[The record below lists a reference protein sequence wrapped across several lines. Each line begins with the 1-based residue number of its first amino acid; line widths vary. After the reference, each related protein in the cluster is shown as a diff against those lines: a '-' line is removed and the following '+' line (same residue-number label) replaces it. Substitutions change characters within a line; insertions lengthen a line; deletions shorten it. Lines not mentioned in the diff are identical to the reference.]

1 MKNLTFKA
9 AMLNDSQPTVN
20 RQSTDGQSQRHCKQ
34 TPLSKRWKVLMT
46 LVFLFTFAIGNVWAD
61 YTPTAAAL
69 KEYIVKDV
77 SKPGGDGRF
86 TSMDGSNEGIYFLRS
101 GGCSIDGTYG
111 LKTYD
116 SSTPTASG
124 VVFYLSTSTKVS
136 VKTTYAGNKVEASY
150 SVYIKDVTLSQF
162 EYMETGTKNNK
173 NYTVDLSSATVN
185 KTKNISVV
193 PDKNAK
199 DQYISTTKEDVA
211 EWTLP
216 SGAYFVTLSETTNP
230 VTTAK
235 ICLTSV
241 KLESASSTLTLNP
254 NGGTFDVTGWTDNN
268 NGTWSKTVT
277 NGNVT
282 LPTVTKEHH
291 HGGWNVSGSTVTSVN
306 VSENT
311 TVSAVWAIDTYTVNF
326 LNQDNSVFATEEN
339 VEWHKTVS
347 APATD
352 PEAVGY
358 TFDGWDFDF
367 STHITANTN
376 IASKW
381 LDAGVTYHTVTL
393 NYDNGSANGSESV
406 EDGTAFAQPA
416 DPSKTGYTFLKWVN
430 ADTEADYDFSASV
443 TADITLKAIYTINKY
458 TVNFLNKDASVYA
471 TELEVP
477 YNTTVSAPATS
488 PTVEHYTFAGWDF
501 DFNTPIT
508 DNTDIASLWTAE
520 QETLTFNSNGGSA
533 LADQNVDYNTVIA
546 APVST
551 RTNWTLEG
559 WTLDPTA
566 EPIELYDF
574 STPITSDLDF
584 TAVWSR
590 SAISGAIDEVVISD
604 GTTLNT
610 GGILSVAGNYQVKTG
625 NGGIKFEGN
634 IGTTADKFR
643 YIEFTIP
650 ENKTAVVKT
659 ITLYDANAVIIRSDV
674 SGGTSLNDNVFYVSD
689 DVENYNKTLTPGTY
703 YIGRKNNSAYL
714 TYSSLNVYSA
724 PIYATFM
731 DGETQV
737 AKIQASKNETL
748 GNLFLNGAL
757 PVQVKAGHN
766 FEGWFTEETAGT
778 QVNAG
783 TTISTSTTYYAQ
795 WTAKTT
801 AITLDANGGTG
812 SSVTATYGQVLP
824 TFAAAVPA
832 DPTNY
837 SLKGYYTEA
846 TDGVKIIESNGA
858 LIASTIYADA
868 DGKWINEDAALT
880 LYAQYGENLNVKFYS
895 ESVQFGET
903 VKVAEGGN
911 AVAPVANPTKDGGYR
926 FMGWSETEG
935 GAVVDLGTI
944 TIDTDKDFYAVFEK
958 EWTVTFNTN
967 GGSTITEE
975 KVLNGEVLA
984 EPADPTRANWT
995 FDGWKKGDVAYDFAA
1010 PVGEDITLVAQWTRN
1025 TSLGGEETVEIIVS
1039 KDDAKSVNL
1048 TAPVYGYD
1056 QSYDGNAT
1064 YVLTGGKTGGTSGKR
1079 YVQFT
1084 IPAGY
1089 TGVVY
1094 YDITGSNNRYG
1105 VIANSSQATNYS
1117 ATNNVAYFVAPNYL
1131 YTDALPADTYYA
1143 TSIGG
1148 GLTINK
1154 LTVTLTSVPVTVNF
1168 DDAGVITAKEAMVG
1182 ETLGNLFLNGAL
1194 PAAVNVGGAGWY
1206 DADGNAVDAST
1217 VVTDAMTLTQKYPIT
1232 AITLDPAS
1240 KEIEQGESFVI
1251 TPIVTPAY
1259 ATEAIIWTT
1268 DDADIA
1274 TVVDG
1279 EVTAVFVTKA
1289 TENKNVTITAT
1300 SASGTVNQTCE
1311 VTVTPS
1317 TLEEYT
1323 LTATEGTLLELADNQ
1338 YLPLWLDGSQVG
1350 KTYTLYKDGV
1360 AIGMSDKEGTGAA
1373 LGWTVNAV
1381 GEYVVKVG
1389 DYPMLGTVT
1398 MVAAGDKALFKVV
1411 FSNGFDAFIE
1421 GNTVT
1426 AYYMAGAE
1434 APTIANAV
1442 GVTPADI
1449 QSVVINEGK
1458 IVVTATDGTIKN
1470 YDLVLEA
1477 VAPLTTFG
1485 EEQTFD
1491 GSENY
1496 VKSAAGWEDSKGW
1509 KFQKLND
1516 ADNRETR
1523 GLIREYFFFGPAKS
1537 ASFTWKVSKKKG
1549 DDPCVAKV
1557 YVNGVEVMD
1566 AGTDNFEV
1574 ALNKDGNNVVAFVS
1588 QQHNGDCGFEAVTL
1602 NADYMRTDML
1612 GAGVY
1617 GTICVDHNVPVNQ
1630 IFGISVYEFKGR
1642 DANNYGK
1649 LVFDE
1654 IIDGGMEAGKPYVF
1668 QARGDK
1674 FALLYGNMSVDEP
1687 VNTNG
1692 MYGTFEDITLYELT
1706 DVYYFAQKALWSCDG
1721 AIDLTIPANRAYVKL
1736 SELGYLPA
1744 NNQPA
1749 PGRRRVTMAV
1759 NGEKVATGVGEIEAS
1774 ETPMKV
1780 MIDGQLFII
1789 RGEKMFDAT
1798 GRLVK

>member
-1 MKNLTFKA
+1 MA
-9 AMLNDSQPTVN
+9 CA
-20 RQSTDGQSQRHCKQ
+20 
-34 TPLSKRWKVLMT
+34 
-46 LVFLFTFAIGNVWAD
+46 
-61 YTPTAAAL
+61 YTSNNTIATWTNNNN
-69 KEYIVKDV
+69 
-77 SKPGGDGRF
+77 
-86 TSMDGSNEGIYFLRS
+86 TS
-101 GGCSIDGTYG
+101 
-111 LKTYD
+111 
-116 SSTPTASG
+116 
-124 VVFYLSTSTKVS
+124 
-136 VKTTYAGNKVEASY
+136 
-150 SVYIKDVTLSQF
+150 KDVTVSTTVTDAEGIVLIGNSGSIKF
-162 EYMETGTKNNK
+162 TKNKGKITTNQNAEIYVPVPAGAAGK
-173 NYTVDLSSATVN
+173 IEVTSFNSSGDSKYFQIITNTSSDDSGKRIWSKQGTNTAKQGPKEYTFTSLDLVKYNNSGS
-185 KTKNISVV
+185 
-193 PDKNAK
+193 
-199 DQYISTTKEDVA
+199 YIHLKAMGGNFGPNDFKVTLTT
-211 EWTLP
+211 
-216 SGAYFVTLSETTNP
+216 GAYG
-230 VTTAK
+230 
-235 ICLTSV
+235 
-241 KLESASSTLTLNP
+241 SAMLTLNP
-254 NGGTFDVTGWTDNN
+254 NGGDFASTPSGWTKSANAPYTYSKLAIV
-268 NGTWSKTVT
+268 GTQSPAITLPIPEKSGSTFYRWEDAQGNAVTSISSVSAAATYTAKWKAAITYANT
-277 NGNVT
+277 NGAANSN
-282 LPTVTKEHH
+282 PTEYVE
-291 HGGWNVSGSTVTSVN
+291 GVGVASFAPLDNVSGWNFTGWNETSIPASATGAKTITAQWEAAGTQYPVNFHNGESVSTVYVDENAYASVPASPVVN
-306 VSENT
+306 DINSSAHTYFKGWSLTEGGELV
-311 TVSAVWAIDTYTVNF
+311 TVSSVQITEEKDFYAVWGDQLAVTYKNGET
-326 LNQDNSVFATEEN
+326 TI
-339 VEWHKTVS
+339 KTDYVIPGGQT
-347 APATD
+347 A
-352 PEAVGY
+352 
-358 TFDGWDFDF
+358 FDGE
-367 STHITANTN
+367 
-376 IASKW
+376 
-381 LDAGVTYHTVTL
+381 L
-393 NYDNGSANGSESV
+393 NR
-406 EDGTAFAQPA
+406 
-416 DPSKTGYTFLKWVN
+416 TGW
-430 ADTEADYDFSASV
+430 
-443 TADITLKAIYTINKY
+443 
-458 TVNFLNKDASVYA
+458 
-471 TELEVP
+471 
-477 YNTTVSAPATS
+477 
-488 PTVEHYTFAGWDF
+488 
-501 DFNTPIT
+501 
-508 DNTDIASLWTAE
+508 
-520 QETLTFNSNGGSA
+520 A
-533 LADQNVDYNTVIA
+533 LA
-546 APVST
+546 
-551 RTNWTLEG
+551 G
-559 WTLDPTA
+559 WTLNPEAQTIAYFNFTTA
-566 EPIELYDF
+566 ITEAITLHAVWTRENITIPG
-574 STPITSDLDF
+574 TPI
-584 TAVWSR
+584 
-590 SAISGAIDEVVISD
+590 AIIN
-604 GTTLNT
+604 GTTVNT
-610 GGILSVAGNYQVKTG
+610 GGTLNVDL
-625 NGGIKFEGN
+625 KFSTNSSNNHFKFYGAMS
-634 IGTTADKFR
+634 GTSGAR
-643 YIEFTIP
+643 YVSFTIP
-650 ENKTAVVKT
+650 EGYTGQVTEALMHSSTIFVIIDAADFSTFNYNDPYFQLTGSNKTQADAAVN
-659 ITLYDANAVIIRSDV
+659 LELPA
-674 SGGTSLNDNVFYVSD
+674 
-689 DVENYNKTLTPGTY
+689 GTY
-703 YIGRKNNSAYL
+703 YCGSTNSGLEISKL
-714 TYSSLNVYSA
+714 TVTITGS

-757 PVQVKAGHN
+757 PVQIKAGHN

-837 SLKGYYTEA
+837 SLKGYYTAA
-846 TDGVKIIESNGA
+846 TEGVKIIESNGA

-868 DGKWINEDAALT
+868 DGKWINEDADLT

-967 GGSTITEE
+967 GGSAITEE

-984 EPADPTRANWT
+984 EPAEPTRANWT

-1194 PAAVNVGGAGWY
+1194 PAAANVGGAGWY
-1206 DADGNAVDAST
+1206 DADGNEVDATT
-1217 VVTDAMTLTQKYPIT
+1217 VITGAMTLIQKYPIT

-1251 TPIVTPAY
+1251 TPIVTPTY
-1259 ATEAIIWTT
+1259 ATESIVWTT
-1268 DDADIA
+1268 GDADIA

-1289 TENKNVTITAT
+1289 TENKDVTITAT

-1350 KTYTLYKDGV
+1350 KTYVLYKDGV
-1360 AIGMSDKEGTGAA
+1360 AINQSDKEGTGSA

-1398 MVAAGDKALFKVV
+1398 MVAAGDKALSKVV

-1537 ASFTWKVSKKKG
+1537 ASFTWKVSKKNSG
-1549 DDPCVAKV
+1549 DPCVAKV

-1574 ALNKDGNNVVAFVS
+1574 ALNKDGNNIVAFVS
-1588 QQHNGDCGFEAVTL
+1588 QQHNGDCGFKAVTL

-1654 IIDGGMEAGKPYVF
+1654 IIAGEMEAGKPYVF

-1674 FALLYGNMSVDEP
+1674 FALLYGNTSVDEP

-1692 MYGTFEDITLYELT
+1692 MYGTFEDTTLTELT
-1706 DVYYFAQKALWSCDG
+1706 GVYYFAQRALWSCV
-1721 AIDLTIPANRAYVKL
+1721 DLTSLSVPANRAYVKL
-1736 SELGYLPA
+1736 SELNYLDA
-1744 NNQPA
+1744 NNSSPA
-1749 PGRRRVTMAV
+1749 PGRRRIFMTV
-1759 NGEKVATGVGEIEAS
+1759 NGEQIATGVEDVQSSEIILE
-1774 ETPMKV
+1774 KV

-1789 RGEKMFDAT
+1789 RGEKVFDAT